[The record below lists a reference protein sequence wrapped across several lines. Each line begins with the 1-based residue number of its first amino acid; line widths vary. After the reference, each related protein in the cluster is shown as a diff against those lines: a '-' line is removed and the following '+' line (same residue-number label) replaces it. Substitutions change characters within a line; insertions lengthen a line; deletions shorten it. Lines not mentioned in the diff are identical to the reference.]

1 MCRNGNGAQ
10 LNIQER
16 NLSDFAFDLQEDH
29 VNAPDQQQEGQL
41 QNDQLNIPQVSP
53 LQQHMEGLKKD
64 QVLLKQAHEEYS
76 YDVIGQVSR
85 YIHPR
90 VSQENRWNKD
100 EVRTITPTFDYM
112 AKAYS
117 MTGFKLADSMEKKY
131 KMLKAAE
138 GRKKLQD
145 KYSQKIEDAAAHPV
159 QEHRQATF
167 SMKEAMKLSDEQL
180 VNNYGVDYL
189 GPGREYI
196 DIRYSLMKNPFYSI
210 MPVDE
215 LKKIPR
221 RELLKKLDKEYSLND
236 KKRGTIIALYEDL
249 IKLQILEKQEGAAAR
264 RNPQNAPASISQ
276 KERKDNVSHTIKIK
290 KEIRGYSHLT
300 DEEKT
305 KRQVAVD
312 SVMDSNVIAFWS
324 DKDEADKA
332 GVTDEQK
339 EGVRAI
345 LAWMYRNCGVGK
357 AGSQEAFVYKLTQA
371 KPKQQLF
378 MLYLIENGMTASP
391 DAEFFDTALKNY
403 IPDPKAKAFKKKP
416 DWTAI
421 SQALDFVSNCEEFN
435 EFLESEKEETE
446 QRKNL
451 QTYSRQEA
459 GGEDMSLEKDAALI
473 RMADAMLRKLVAMY
487 NAAGLAPD
495 MPSDLISD
503 PVLKQH
509 VANTVREFEEV
520 SNRLQELHL
529 NIQAV
534 QDAGADP
541 LQTDK
546 SPDYKNKGMNPS
558 TLKKADEKS
567 KYVKAGV
574 DVPKNIFSIM
584 GDDAS
589 IITKNLPYAV
599 ATGGLSVLFGVA
611 GALFKTI
618 ELIKLDTNGLSG
630 VEAVSKRMNLSGGAL
645 KGGADFIKGI
655 ADITR
660 QTEHFDPSK
669 YKTFTD
675 LIATG
680 PGGLKF
686 AAGTISVVAGGLQ
699 TISGSIDLRQASNS
713 QKHLN
718 KAKEHLNNKTEQ
730 DIRQSRNE
738 QKDLKDLKERL
749 RMYTEEE
756 TMLAGLTEEQ
766 IKKLPE
772 AQRNQIENRKI
783 KIQEQKRQIEEQK
796 RQLEIQ
802 INQAKKKEIQRK
814 EIRSLIKHR
823 ENMTENKKNSAMV
836 NMTGGILTMAGGALT
851 MTGLLAPLGG
861 ILSIAGS
868 AISIGL
874 GIIHARWA
882 RNKAV
887 RDAVDDGLKLTTAV
901 KKVMNYFNIRN
912 LSLEQF
918 EQLEDRVRQEALA
931 ELNYSGYKV
940 CYLDMCK
947 KSASLLYNKVMIK
960 PAERG
965 MQGYTNTEEYKMYYE
980 TLKSI
985 GFEQIKRAERPFQTN
1000 NPTAEQIYNTLTKGV
1015 A

>member
-16 NLSDFAFDLQEDH
+16 NLEDFAFDLQEDH

-41 QNDQLNIPQVSP
+41 QNGQLNIPQVSP

-138 GRKKLQD
+138 DRKKLQD
-145 KYSQKIEDAAAHPV
+145 KYSQKMAEAAAHPV
-159 QEHRQATF
+159 QEERTVSLKDAVK
-167 SMKEAMKLSDEQL
+167 MSDEKL
-180 VNNYGVDYL
+180 VKNYGVKYL

-196 DIRYSLMKNPFYSI
+196 ELRYSLMKNPFYSI

-215 LKKIPR
+215 LKKTPR

-249 IKLQILEKQEGAAAR
+249 IKLQIPEKQEGAAAR
-264 RNPQNAPASISQ
+264 RNPQNAPDGISQ

-300 DEEKT
+300 DEEKNE
-305 KRQVAVD
+305 RQVAVD

-332 GVTDEQK
+332 GVTDYQK

-357 AGSQEAFVYKLTQA
+357 AGSQEPFVYKLTQA
-371 KPKQQLF
+371 KPKQLLF

-391 DAEFFDTALKNY
+391 DAECFDTALRNY
-403 IPDPKAKAFKKKP
+403 IPDPKAKAFKKP
-416 DWTAI
+416 NWTAI
-421 SQALDFVSNCEEFN
+421 SQALDFVENCEEFN

-451 QTYSRQEA
+451 QTYSRREA
-459 GGEDMSLEKDAALI
+459 EGEDMSLEKDTALI

-495 MPSDLISD
+495 MPSELIAD

-509 VANTVREFEEV
+509 VANTVREFESV
-520 SNRLQELHL
+520 LNKLQELGT
-529 NIQAV
+529 NIQIR
-534 QDAGADP
+534 QNAGADP
-541 LQTDK
+541 LQTEK
-546 SPDYKNKGMNPS
+546 SSEYENKKLGTS
-558 TLKKADEKS
+558 KIKIADEGN
-567 KYVKAGV
+567 KYAKTAA

-584 GDDAS
+584 GSDAKD
-589 IITKNLPYAV
+589 ITKNLQYAV
-599 ATGGLSVLFGVA
+599 STGGLSILFGAA
-611 GALFKTI
+611 GAIFKII
-618 ELIKLDTNGLSG
+618 ELIKLDTNGLQG
-630 VEAVSKRMNLSGGAL
+630 VEVVSKKLNLSGGAL
-645 KGGADFIKGI
+645 KGGADLIKGV
-655 ADITR
+655 ADITK
-660 QTEHFDPSK
+660 QTEKFDPSK

-675 LIATG
+675 LISTK
-680 PGGLKF
+680 PGGLQF

-699 TISGSIDLRQASNS
+699 TISGTIDLKQASDS

-718 KAKEHLNNKTEQ
+718 KAKEHLKTKTTLDVQ
-730 DIRQSRNE
+730 QHRQA
-738 QKDLKDLKERL
+738 QKDLKDLKDKLEA
-749 RMYTEEE
+749 YKNEEA
-756 TMLAGLTEEQ
+756 MLTGLQ
-766 IKKLPE
+766 MNKLKDD
-772 AQRNQIENRKI
+772 QRKQIENRKI
-783 KIQEQKRQIEEQK
+783 KIKEQKRQIEEQK

-802 INQAKKKEIQRK
+802 LNQAKKKELQRK
-814 EIRSLIKHR
+814 EMKSLIKHR
-823 ENMTENKKNSAMV
+823 ENVTENKKNSAMV
-836 NMTGGILTMAGGALT
+836 DMAGGILTMAGGALT

-882 RNKAV
+882 RNKAI

-901 KKVMNYFNIRN
+901 KKVIKHFGIRN
-912 LSLEQF
+912 LSMDQF
-918 EQLEDRVRQEALA
+918 DQLEDRVRQEALA

-960 PAERG
+960 PTERG
-965 MQGYTNTEEYKMYYE
+965 MQEYTNTEEYKMYYE

-985 GFEQIKRAERPFQTN
+985 GFKQIKRAERPFQTN
-1000 NPTAEQIYNTLTKGV
+1000 NPTAEQIYNTLAKGV